1 MTKKG
6 RKKRKKDVF
15 AFFFVNV
22 YECEQKIIFT
32 DENIDKVNKKKV
44 RYLYVQNKKQKL
56 KIMKKGGVKTF
67 EDGEIINDCFL
78 LNEYK
83 RLFWREK

>member
-1 MTKKG
+1 M
-6 RKKRKKDVF
+6 RSF
-15 AFFFVNV
+15 LSMFMN
-22 YECEQKIIFT
+22 
-32 DENIDKVNKKKV
+32 VNKNSYLQTKILTKLQKKV

>member
-6 RKKRKKDVF
+6 RKRRF
-15 AFFFVNV
+15 LRSFLPMFMNMN
-22 YECEQKIIFT
+22 KISYLQTKILT
-32 DENIDKVNKKKV
+32 KLTKKV

-56 KIMKKGGVKTF
+56 KIMKKGGVKTS

>member
-6 RKKRKKDVF
+6 RKKRF
-15 AFFFVNV
+15 LRSFLSMFMN
-22 YECEQKIIFT
+22 
-32 DENIDKVNKKKV
+32 VNKNSYLQTKILTKLTKKV

-56 KIMKKGGVKTF
+56 KIMKKGGVKTS

>member
-1 MTKKG
+1 M
-6 RKKRKKDVF
+6 F
-15 AFFFVNV
+15 MN
-22 YECEQKIIFT
+22 
-32 DENIDKVNKKKV
+32 VNKNSYLQTKILTKLTKV

>member
-1 MTKKG
+1 M
-6 RKKRKKDVF
+6 
-15 AFFFVNV
+15 
-22 YECEQKIIFT
+22 
-32 DENIDKVNKKKV
+32 
-44 RYLYVQNKKQKL
+44 YVQNKKQKL
-56 KIMKKGGVKTF
+56 KIMKKGGVKTS

>member
-6 RKKRKKDVF
+6 RKKRFF
-15 AFFFVNV
+15 AF
-22 YECEQKIIFT
+22 IFLSMFM
-32 DENIDKVNKKKV
+32 NVNKNSYLQTKILTKLTKKV

-56 KIMKKGGVKTF
+56 KIMKKGGVKTS

>member
-6 RKKRKKDVF
+6 RKKREKDVF
-15 AFFFVNV
+15 CVLLSMFMN
-22 YECEQKIIFT
+22 
-32 DENIDKVNKKKV
+32 VNKISYLQTKILTKLTKKV

-56 KIMKKGGVKTF
+56 KIMKKGGVKTS

-78 LNEYK
+78 LDE
-83 RLFWREK
+83 

>member
-1 MTKKG
+1 MRSFLSMFMNVNKNSYLQTKILTKL
-6 RKKRKKDVF
+6 
-15 AFFFVNV
+15 
-22 YECEQKIIFT
+22 
-32 DENIDKVNKKKV
+32 KKKV

>member
-22 YECEQKIIFT
+22 YECEQKFIFT
-32 DENIDKVNKKKV
+32 DENIDKV
-44 RYLYVQNKKQKL
+44 
-56 KIMKKGGVKTF
+56 KTS

>member
-6 RKKRKKDVF
+6 RKKRF
-15 AFFFVNV
+15 LRSFLSMFMN
-22 YECEQKIIFT
+22 
-32 DENIDKVNKKKV
+32 VNKISYLQTKILTKLTKKV

-56 KIMKKGGVKTF
+56 KIMKKGGVKTS